1 MALPAHDWM
10 PWCRTMRGALT
21 GGARPYA
28 EIGATLGMSEGA
40 VKVAIHRLRRR
51 FQELV
56 RDEVAQTVDGP
67 AEVEEEMRY
76 LRTVLGQTK

>member
-40 VKVAIHRLRRR
+40 VKISVVRLRER
-51 FQELV
+51 F
-56 RDEVAQTVDGP
+56 RDLLRAEIAETVATPGETD
-67 AEVEEEMRY
+67 AEMRH
-76 LRTVLGQTK
+76 LLDALAG